1 MGKKRDIEDIK
12 KEIISRKKRLTDLK
26 EKGDDACSKYDL
38 KMGYN
43 ADFYLN
49 KCPIIQNQ
57 INYLE
62 KELTELTK
70 NGIQTTLF

>member
-1 MGKKRDIEDIK
+1 MGTTRDIEGVK
-12 KEIISRKKRLTDLK
+12 KEIKEREKRLTNLK
-26 EKGDDACSKYDL
+26 EKGDDACSEYDL

-62 KELTELTK
+62 KELIELTK

>member
-26 EKGDDACSKYDL
+26 EKGDDACSEYDL

-62 KELTELTK
+62 KELIALTK